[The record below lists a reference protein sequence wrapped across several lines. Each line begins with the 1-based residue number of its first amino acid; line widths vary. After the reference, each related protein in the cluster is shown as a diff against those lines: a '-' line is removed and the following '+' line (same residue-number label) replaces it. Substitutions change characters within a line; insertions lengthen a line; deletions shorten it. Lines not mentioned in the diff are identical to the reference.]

1 MPDTTIELP
10 ALSREAYLRADTV
23 NEAARTVEITW
34 TTGATVRRNRIFQ
47 DAIDEELSVD
57 PGAVRLERLNA
68 GAPFLNTHRAGSL
81 ESVLGVVE
89 PDSARIENGLGTATI
104 RFSERADVEPVFR
117 DIAAGI
123 IRNVSV
129 GYRVHRYDI
138 EKRDG
143 APELWRAVD
152 WEPLEISA
160 VPIGADPGAQVRGG
174 DTQEDASNDCVLTRQ
189 AGSGST
195 APSDPI
201 EITKGNQMPKSKK
214 ATDGDA
220 TETRQDE
227 AEAQTRADVSTTQTP
242 APETRAAPGP
252 DAIRTEE
259 RQRASEILT
268 LCRRHDLDGLA
279 ADLIGRGVTLDAAR
293 TEILDKIADAD
304 PLQGRVHEPAP
315 ASARSTGDADTAYRD
330 AVAQAL
336 LHRHNPGS
344 HELTS
349 AGRDFR
355 GMSLIELAR
364 HALER
369 QGQTTRGMSRLEL
382 AGEALGTRAAG
393 AMSTSDFPIILANV
407 ANKTLRQAYASSP
420 RTFAAWARRATI
432 TDFKPVSRTQ
442 IAGAPDLEKVLE
454 SGEFKYGS
462 IGEGKE
468 TYALATYGRIVA
480 ITRQVLINDDLDAF
494 TRIPSAFGA
503 AAADLESDIVYAILT
518 QNPNMADNKA
528 LFHASHGNLGT
539 AAGVTETALGEAY
552 RKFGSQK
559 GLEGR
564 LISILPSYIITPPG
578 TRAIEARKQ
587 MTQTTPAA
595 TADVNT
601 FAGRLQ
607 VIEEPRLIPSTGND
621 PWFLAADPGRVDTI
635 EYAYLD
641 GQEGVYT
648 ETRTGFE
655 VDGIEIKARHDFAAK
670 AIDWRGL
677 FKNAGV

>member
-1 MPDTTIELP
+1 MPKTTIELP
-10 ALSREAYLRADTV
+10 ALSREAHLRAETV
-23 NEAARTVEITW
+23 DEAARTVEIVW
-34 TTGATVRRNRIFQ
+34 TSGATVRRNRLFQ
-47 DAIDEELSVD
+47 DAIDEELSVAPD
-57 PGAVRLERLNA
+57 AVRLERLNT

-89 PDSARIENGLGTATI
+89 AGSARIENGLGTATI
-104 RFSERADVEPVFR
+104 RFSERAEVEPVFR

-160 VPIGADPGAQVRGG
+160 VPIGADPGAQVRGEG
-174 DTQEDASNDCVLTRQ
+174 QTEARSPCILTRQ
-189 AGSGST
+189 ET
-195 APSDPI
+195 
-201 EITKGNQMPKSKK
+201 EITKGNKMPKNKK
-214 ATDGDA
+214 AGGDA
-220 TETRQDE
+220 TEVRNE
-227 AEAQTRADVSTTQTP
+227 EVEVQTRTTGTTVQTP
-242 APETRAAPGP
+242 APEADTRPDP
-252 DAIRTEE
+252 DAIRSEE
-259 RQRASEILT
+259 RQRASEIMT

-279 ADLIGRGVTLDAAR
+279 ADLIGRGVSLDAAR
-293 TEILDKIADAD
+293 AEILDKIADAD

-315 ASARSTGDADTAYRD
+315 ATARGNGDADTAYRE
-330 AVAQAL
+330 AVAGAL
-336 LHRHNPGS
+336 LHRHNPAS

-349 AGRDFR
+349 DGRDFR

-369 QGQTTRGMSRLEL
+369 HGHSTRGMSRLEL

-420 RTFAAWARRATI
+420 RTFASWARRATI

-518 QNPNMADNKA
+518 QNPTMADNKA

-578 TRAIEARKQ
+578 ARAIEARKQ
-587 MTQTTPAA
+587 MTQTTPSA

-621 PWFLAADPGRVDTI
+621 PWFLAADPSRVDTI

-648 ETRTGFE
+648 ETRSGFE

>member
-1 MPDTTIELP
+1 MPDTTIDLP
-10 ALSREAYLRADTV
+10 ALSREAQLRADTV
-23 NEAARTVEITW
+23 NEVARTVEITW

-174 DTQEDASNDCVLTRQ
+174 EAQSETQNPCILTRQ
-189 AGSGST
+189 NAST
-195 APSDPI
+195 EIEHI
-201 EITKGNQMPKSKK
+201 EITKGNDMPKSKK
-214 ATDGDA
+214 ATGSESNDTVRNEGA
-220 TETRQDE
+220 Y
-227 AEAQTRADVSTTQTP
+227 QTRTSEPNVQTP
-242 APETRAAPGP
+242 APETRTAPDP

-259 RQRASEILT
+259 RQRASEIMT

-279 ADLIGRGVTLDAAR
+279 ADLIGRGVTLDTAR

-315 ASARSTGDADTAYRD
+315 ASARSNGDADTTYRD

-336 LHRHNPGS
+336 LHRHNPGA
-344 HELTS
+344 HELTA

-369 QGQTTRGMSRLEL
+369 QGQSTRGMSRLEL

-393 AMSTSDFPIILANV
+393 AMSTSDFPAILANV
-407 ANKTLRQAYASSP
+407 ANKTLRQAYSSSP

-587 MTQTTPAA
+587 MTQTTPSA

-607 VIEEPRLIPSTGND
+607 VIEEPRLIPSSGTD

-677 FKNAGV
+677 FKNTGV

>member
-1 MPDTTIELP
+1 MPETTIDLP
-10 ALSREAYLRADTV
+10 ALSREAHLRAETV
-23 NEAARTVEITW
+23 DEAARTVEIVW
-34 TTGATVRRNRIFQ
+34 TSGATVRRNRLFQ

-57 PGAVRLERLNA
+57 PDAVRLERLNA

-89 PDSARIENGLGTATI
+89 AGSARIENGLGTATI
-104 RFSERADVEPVFR
+104 RFSERAEVEPVFR

-143 APELWRAVD
+143 APELWRAID

-160 VPIGADPGAQVRGG
+160 VPIGADPGAQVRSG
-174 DTQEDASNDCVLTRQ
+174 DSQAEVLSPCILTRQ
-189 AGSGST
+189 ENRS
-195 APSDPI
+195 APATT
-201 EITKGNQMPKSKK
+201 EITKGNKMPKNKK
-214 ATDGDA
+214 AGGDT
-220 TETRQDE
+220 TEARSKETE
-227 AEAQTRADVSTTQTP
+227 VQTP
-242 APETRAAPGP
+242 APETPPTP
-252 DAIRTEE
+252 DPDTIRSEE
-259 RQRASEILT
+259 RQRASEIMT

-279 ADLIGRGVTLDAAR
+279 ADLIGRGVSLDAAR
-293 TEILDKIADAD
+293 AEILDKIADAD

-315 ASARSTGDADTAYRD
+315 AMARGNGDADTAYRE
-330 AVAQAL
+330 AVAGAL
-336 LHRHNPGS
+336 LHRHNPAS

-349 AGRDFR
+349 DGRDFR

-369 QGQTTRGMSRLEL
+369 HGHSTRGMSRLEL

-518 QNPNMADNKA
+518 QNPTMADNKA

-578 TRAIEARKQ
+578 ARAIEARKQ
-587 MTQTTPAA
+587 MTQTTPSA

-607 VIEEPRLIPSTGND
+607 VIEEPRLIPASGND
-621 PWFLAADPGRVDTI
+621 PWFLAADPSRVDTI

-648 ETRTGFE
+648 ETRSGFE

>member
-1 MPDTTIELP
+1 MSI
-10 ALSREAYLRADTV
+10 
-23 NEAARTVEITW
+23 
-34 TTGATVRRNRIFQ
+34 
-47 DAIDEELSVD
+47 
-57 PGAVRLERLNA
+57 
-68 GAPFLNTHRAGSL
+68 H
-81 ESVLGVVE
+81 
-89 PDSARIENGLGTATI
+89 
-104 RFSERADVEPVFR
+104 
-117 DIAAGI
+117 
-123 IRNVSV
+123 
-129 GYRVHRYDI
+129 
-138 EKRDG
+138 
-143 APELWRAVD
+143 
-152 WEPLEISA
+152 
-160 VPIGADPGAQVRGG
+160 
-174 DTQEDASNDCVLTRQ
+174 
-189 AGSGST
+189 
-195 APSDPI
+195 
-201 EITKGNQMPKSKK
+201 
-214 ATDGDA
+214 
-220 TETRQDE
+220 
-227 AEAQTRADVSTTQTP
+227 
-242 APETRAAPGP
+242 
-252 DAIRTEE
+252 
-259 RQRASEILT
+259 T
-268 LCRRHDLDGLA
+268 L
-279 ADLIGRGVTLDAAR
+279 
-293 TEILDKIADAD
+293 
-304 PLQGRVHEPAP
+304 
-315 ASARSTGDADTAYRD
+315 
-330 AVAQAL
+330 
-336 LHRHNPGS
+336 
-344 HELTS
+344 
-349 AGRDFR
+349 
-355 GMSLIELAR
+355 LIESKSTIYL
-364 HALER
+364 LMVSL
-369 QGQTTRGMSRLEL
+369 GSNMSCLEL

-420 RTFAAWARRATI
+420 RTFASWARRATI

-480 ITRQVLINDDLDAF
+480 ITRQVLINDELDAF

-518 QNPNMADNKA
+518 QNPTMADNKA

-539 AAGVTETALGEAY
+539 AAGVTEIALGEAY

-578 TRAIEARKQ
+578 ARAIEARKQ
-587 MTQTTPAA
+587 MTQTTPSA

-621 PWFLAADPGRVDTI
+621 PWFLAADPSRVDTI

-648 ETRTGFE
+648 ETRSGFE

>member
-1 MPDTTIELP
+1 MPETTVELP
-10 ALSREAYLRADTV
+10 ALSREAHLRADTV

-34 TTGATVRRNRIFQ
+34 TSGATVRRNRLFQ

-57 PGAVRLERLNA
+57 PEAVRLERLNA

-81 ESVLGVVE
+81 DSVLGVVE
-89 PDSARIENGLGTATI
+89 AGSARIENGLGTATI
-104 RFSERADVEPVFR
+104 RFSERADVEPMFR

-143 APELWRAVD
+143 SPELWRAVD

-160 VPIGADPGAQVRGG
+160 VPIGADPGAQVRGENSLE
-174 DTQEDASNDCVLTRQ
+174 TTSNACVLTRQ
-189 AGSGST
+189 AASRST
-195 APSDPI
+195 VPSDPI
-201 EITKGNQMPKSKK
+201 EITKGKDMPKSKN
-214 ATDGDA
+214 AAGGET
-220 TETRQDE
+220 TETRTE
-227 AEAQTRADVSTTQTP
+227 EGNVQTRASDSNTQTP
-242 APETRAAPGP
+242 APETRTTP
-252 DAIRTEE
+252 DPDDIRTEE
-259 RQRASEILT
+259 RQRASEIMT

-279 ADLIGRGVTLDAAR
+279 AGLIGRGVTIDTAR
-293 TEILDKIADAD
+293 AEILDKIADAD
-304 PLQGRVHEPAP
+304 PLKGCVHEPAP
-315 ASARSTGDADTAYRD
+315 ASARNNGNTDTAYRD
-330 AVAQAL
+330 AMSDAL

-344 HELTS
+344 HELTA

-369 QGQTTRGMSRLEL
+369 QGRSTRGMSRLEL

-393 AMSTSDFPIILANV
+393 AMSTSDFPAILAKV

-503 AAADLESDIVYAILT
+503 AAADLESDVVYAILT
-518 QNPNMADNKA
+518 QNPNMADGKT

-607 VIEEPRLIPSTGND
+607 VIEEPRLIPSSGND